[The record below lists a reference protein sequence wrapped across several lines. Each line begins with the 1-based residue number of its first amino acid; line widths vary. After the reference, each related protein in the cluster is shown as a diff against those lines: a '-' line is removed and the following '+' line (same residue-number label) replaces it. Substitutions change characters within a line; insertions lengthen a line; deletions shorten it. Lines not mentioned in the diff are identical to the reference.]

1 MTEAELMLQA
11 RSLYVSSK
19 LQGLAKHTVN
29 ELRARI
35 AAEVM
40 GLPTLADAIEALFVE
55 AANPQNQIEYIED
68 DDEEFWA

>member
-19 LQGLAKHTVN
+19 LQGLAKHTVT

-35 AAEVM
+35 AAEVLGM
-40 GLPTLADAIEALFVE
+40 PSLADEIEVLFVE
-55 AANPQNQIEYIED
+55 AANPQKQIEYIED
-68 DDEEFWA
+68 DDEEFWL